1 MNKHE
6 FSPAGLQ
13 ALLAELYQLS
23 DSELALEVAAIIAN
37 YRSWLSS
44 HFDFEPGQAAYL
56 DAMDNQF
63 IAAAALATSEFRSP
77 AHLYGTDPR
86 LGDGNALGWG
96 TAEECAATDCGTV
109 PAHRKLVK
117 IHHSMIRADNLQNGL
132 IPSSP

>member
-44 HFDFEPGQAAYL
+44 HFDFEPAQAAYL

-63 IAAAALATSEFRSP
+63 IAAAALATSEFVAARQAITLVKEEPVTIQQRNEEGEGKFIRIKKES
-77 AHLYGTDPR
+77 
-86 LGDGNALGWG
+86 NARY
-96 TAEECAATDCGTV
+96 ATDSPYQTV
-109 PAHRKLVK
+109 ESLVFT
-117 IHHSMIRADNLQNGL
+117 IAYQS
-132 IPSSP
+132 